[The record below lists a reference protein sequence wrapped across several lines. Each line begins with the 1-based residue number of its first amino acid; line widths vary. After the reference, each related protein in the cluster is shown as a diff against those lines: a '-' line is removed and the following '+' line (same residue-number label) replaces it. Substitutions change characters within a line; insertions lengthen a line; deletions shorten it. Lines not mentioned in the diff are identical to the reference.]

1 MIWQIYKVFFTYHFT
16 RSLSF
21 VAAAKFS
28 LFTFHFSLK
37 IANFANS
44 FAKLQCT
51 RQFKEKQAFLL
62 HCSRFFVTLASP
74 KLLHLG
80 KAQINLAFHS
90 TFRNFAN
97 KNKTFYN
104 TTMLQI
110 RCKNNN
116 MTKSFPEGTSLLDV
130 YQEFADDIKL
140 PYPVV
145 SAKVNNASQ
154 GLKFRLYQNRDVE
167 FLDAREGSGHR
178 VYVRSLCF
186 VLYKATQDLFPGSK
200 LFIEHTISRGYY
212 CNFKKKGYE
221 PMVEGDVEK
230 IRERM
235 QEIINLDMPFRR
247 NEATTEEALR
257 VFAERGLTDKVKL
270 LESSG
275 QIYSDYYMLGDTADY
290 YYGPLVPSAGYLT
303 VWGLETYHDGMLLR
317 VPDWNNPTQLAEKV
331 DMPKTYEMFAEKTK
345 WDIIMRLSNAGD
357 VNKAILKGHASELIQ
372 VSEALQEKK
381 IVQIAEEIDRR
392 FHDEEN
398 PVRMVLITGPSS
410 SGKTTFCKRLS
421 VQLLACGLRPLSFST
436 DDYFVNRLD
445 TPKLPNGDYDFDNI
459 ETVEYHLLEDHLL
472 RLMKGE
478 RVEIPEYNFVTG
490 KREWN
495 GKKLKLAGD
504 TVLIIE
510 GIHALNPLLT
520 KKIPDSLKY
529 KIYISA
535 LTSISLDD
543 HNWIPVRDNR
553 LLRRIIR
560 DYNKGAYTAQQT
572 IAQWKNVC
580 EAEDQWI
587 FPFQETADAMFN
599 SALNIEF
606 AVLRTHAE
614 IILAS
619 VPKNCDEYAEAHRLL
634 KFLRYFIPISDK
646 EIPPTS
652 IMREFV
658 GGSSFKYP
666 R

>member
-1 MIWQIYKVFFTYHFT
+1 
-16 RSLSF
+16 
-21 VAAAKFS
+21 
-28 LFTFHFSLK
+28 
-37 IANFANS
+37 
-44 FAKLQCT
+44 
-51 RQFKEKQAFLL
+51 
-62 HCSRFFVTLASP
+62 
-74 KLLHLG
+74 
-80 KAQINLAFHS
+80 
-90 TFRNFAN
+90 
-97 KNKTFYN
+97 
-104 TTMLQI
+104 MLQI

-116 MTKSFPEGTSLLDV
+116 VTKSFPEGCSLLDV
-130 YQEFADDIKL
+130 YQEFQDEIKL

-154 GLKFRLYQNRDVE
+154 GLKFRLFQNRDVE

-186 VLYKATQDLFPGSK
+186 LLYKATQDLFPGSK
-200 LFIEHTISRGYY
+200 LFIEHSLCRGYY
-212 CNFKKKGYE
+212 CNFKKKNADPLTDE
-221 PMVEGDVEK
+221 DVELIK
-230 IRERM
+230 QRM
-235 QEIINLDMPFRR
+235 QEVVNLDMPFRR
-247 NEATTEEALR
+247 TEATTEEAIR
-257 VFAERGLTDKVKL
+257 VFAERGFSDKVKL
-270 LESSG
+270 LETSG
-275 QIYSDYYMLGDTADY
+275 QIYSDYYTLGDTVDY
-290 YYGPLVPSAGYLT
+290 YYGPLVPSAGYLK
-303 VWGLETYHDGMLLR
+303 VWGLERYEQGMLLR
-317 VPDWNNPTQLAEKV
+317 VPDWNNPNQLAEKV
-331 DMPKTYEMFAEKTK
+331 EQPKTFEMFAEKTK

-357 VNKAILKGHASELIQ
+357 VNKAIMRGYASELIQ

-381 IVQIAEEIDRR
+381 IVQIAEEIDNR
-392 FHDEEN
+392 FHREKDS
-398 PVRMVLITGPSS
+398 VRIVLITGPSS

-421 VQLLACGLRPLSFST
+421 VQLLACGLRPISFST
-436 DDYFVNRLD
+436 DDYFVNRVD

-459 ETVEYHLLEDHLL
+459 ETVDYHMLEDHLL
-472 RLMKGE
+472 RLMDGE

-495 GKKLKLAGD
+495 GKKLKLGSD

-520 KKIPDSLKY
+520 QKIPDSLKY

-580 EAEDQWI
+580 EAENQWI
-587 FPFQETADAMFN
+587 FPYQESADVMFN

-614 IILAS
+614 IILSS
-619 VPKNCDEYAEAHRLL
+619 VPKNCPEYSEAHRLL
-634 KFLRYFIPISDK
+634 KFIHFFLPVSDK

-658 GGSSFKYP
+658 GGSSFKYKGL
-666 R
+666 

>member
-1 MIWQIYKVFFTYHFT
+1 M
-16 RSLSF
+16 
-21 VAAAKFS
+21 
-28 LFTFHFSLK
+28 
-37 IANFANS
+37 
-44 FAKLQCT
+44 
-51 RQFKEKQAFLL
+51 L
-62 HCSRFFVTLASP
+62 H
-74 KLLHLG
+74 
-80 KAQINLAFHS
+80 
-90 TFRNFAN
+90 
-97 KNKTFYN
+97 
-104 TTMLQI
+104 I

-116 MTKSFPEGTSLLDV
+116 VTKAFPEGCSLLDV
-130 YQEFADDIKL
+130 YQEFADEIKL

-145 SAKVNNASQ
+145 SAKVNNASE

-186 VLYKATQDLFPGSK
+186 LLYKATQDVFPGSK

-212 CNFKKKGYE
+212 CNFKKKNN
-221 PMVEGDVEK
+221 EGLTDGDIEQ
-230 IRERM
+230 ICERM
-235 QEIINLDMPFRR
+235 KEIVNLDMPFRR
-247 NEATTEEALR
+247 TEATNEEAIR
-257 VFAERGLTDKVKL
+257 VFSERGFSDKVKL
-270 LESSG
+270 LETSG

-290 YYGPLVPSAGYLT
+290 YYGPLVPSAGYLK
-303 VWGLETYHDGMLLR
+303 VFGLEPYHDGMLLR
-317 VPDWNNPTQLAEKV
+317 VPDWNNPTILAEKV
-331 DMPKTYEMFAEKTK
+331 DMPKTYEMFREKTK

-381 IVQIAEEIDRR
+381 IVQIAEDIERR
-392 FHDEEN
+392 FHAEEK
-398 PVRMVLITGPSS
+398 PIRLVLITGPSS

-421 VQLLACGLRPLSFST
+421 IQLLACGLRPMSFST
-436 DDYFVNRLD
+436 DDYFVNRVD

-459 ETVEYHLLEDHLL
+459 ETVDYALLEDHLS

-478 RVEIPEYNFVTG
+478 RVEVPEYNFTTG

-510 GIHALNPLLT
+510 GIHALNPKLT
-520 KKIPDSLKY
+520 QNIEDSLKY
-529 KIYISA
+529 RIYISA

-560 DYNKGAYTAQQT
+560 DYNKGAYTARET

-580 EAEDQWI
+580 EAEDKWI
-587 FPFQETADAMFN
+587 FPYQETADAMFN

-614 IILAS
+614 IILSS
-619 VPKNCDEYAEAHRLL
+619 VQRNCPEYAEAHRLL
-634 KFLRYFIPISDK
+634 KFIHYFLPVSDK

-658 GGSSFKYP
+658 GGSSFKY
-666 R
+666 

>member
-1 MIWQIYKVFFTYHFT
+1 M
-16 RSLSF
+16 
-21 VAAAKFS
+21 
-28 LFTFHFSLK
+28 
-37 IANFANS
+37 
-44 FAKLQCT
+44 
-51 RQFKEKQAFLL
+51 L
-62 HCSRFFVTLASP
+62 H
-74 KLLHLG
+74 
-80 KAQINLAFHS
+80 
-90 TFRNFAN
+90 
-97 KNKTFYN
+97 
-104 TTMLQI
+104 I

-140 PYPVV
+140 PFPVV

-167 FLDAREGSGHR
+167 FLDARAGSGHR

-212 CNFKKKGYE
+212 CNFKKKGNE
-221 PMVEGDVEK
+221 ALVAPDVER

-247 NEATTEEALR
+247 NEATTEEAIR
-257 VFAERGLTDKVKL
+257 VFAERGFTDKVKL
-270 LESSG
+270 LETSG

-290 YYGPLVPSAGYLT
+290 FYGPLVPSAGYLT
-303 VWGLETYHDGMLLR
+303 VWGLEQYHDGMLLR
-317 VPDWNNPTQLAEKV
+317 VPDWNNPTTLAEKA
-331 DMPKTYEMFAEKTK
+331 DMPKTYEMFAEKTR

-392 FHDEEN
+392 FHAEKN
-398 PVRMVLITGPSS
+398 PIRLVLITGPSS

-421 VQLLACGLRPLSFST
+421 VQLLACGLRPMSFST
-436 DDYFVNRLD
+436 DDYFVNRTD

-459 ETVEYHLLEDHLL
+459 ETVEYALLEDHLM

-478 RVEIPEYNFVTG
+478 RVEVPEYNFATG

-495 GKKLKLAGD
+495 GKKLKLSSD

-520 KKIPDSLKY
+520 KKIEDSLKY

-535 LTSISLDD
+535 LTSVSLDD

-560 DYNKGAYTAQQT
+560 DYNKGVFSARET
-572 IAQWKNVC
+572 IAQWPNVC
-580 EAEDQWI
+580 QAEDQWI
-587 FPFQETADAMFN
+587 FPFQESADVMFN

-614 IILAS
+614 LILGTI
-619 VPKNCDEYAEAHRLL
+619 PKNCPEYAEAHRLL
-634 KFLRYFIPISDK
+634 KFIRYFIPVSDK

-658 GGSSFKYP
+658 GGSSFKY
-666 R
+666 

>member
-1 MIWQIYKVFFTYHFT
+1 
-16 RSLSF
+16 
-21 VAAAKFS
+21 
-28 LFTFHFSLK
+28 
-37 IANFANS
+37 
-44 FAKLQCT
+44 
-51 RQFKEKQAFLL
+51 
-62 HCSRFFVTLASP
+62 
-74 KLLHLG
+74 
-80 KAQINLAFHS
+80 
-90 TFRNFAN
+90 
-97 KNKTFYN
+97 
-104 TTMLQI
+104 MLQI

-116 MTKSFPEGTSLLDV
+116 VTKSFPEGCSLLDV
-130 YQEFADDIKL
+130 YQEFADEIQL

-167 FLDAREGSGHR
+167 FLDARGGSGHR
-178 VYVRSLCF
+178 VYVRSLSF
-186 VLYKATQDLFPGSK
+186 VLYKATQDLFAGSK
-200 LFIEHTISRGYY
+200 LFIEHSLSRGYY
-212 CNFKKKGYE
+212 CNFKKRNNE
-221 PMVEGDVEK
+221 PLTDEDVERLRK
-230 IRERM
+230 RI
-235 QEIINLDMPFRR
+235 QEIIDLDMPFRR
-247 NEATTEEALR
+247 SEATTEEAIR
-257 VFAERGLTDKVKL
+257 VFAERGFSDKVKL
-270 LESSG
+270 LETCG
-275 QIYSDYYMLGDTADY
+275 QAYTDYYMLGDTVDY
-290 YYGPLVPSAGYLT
+290 YYGPLVPSAGYLK
-303 VWGLETYHDGMLLR
+303 VWGLERYQEGLLLR
-317 VPDWNNPTQLAEKV
+317 VPDWYNPLKLAEKV
-331 DMPKTYEMFAEKTK
+331 DMPKTFGMFAEKVR

-357 VNKAILKGHASELIQ
+357 VNKAVLKGHATELIQ

-392 FHDEEN
+392 FHQEEN
-398 PVRMVLITGPSS
+398 PIRIVLITGPSS

-421 VQLLACGLRPLSFST
+421 IQLLACGLRPLSFST
-436 DDYFVNRLD
+436 DDYFVNRTE

-459 ETVEYHLLEDHLL
+459 ETVEYSLLEDHLM

-478 RVEIPEYNFVTG
+478 RVEVPEYNFATG

-495 GKKLKLAGD
+495 GKRLKLAGD

-560 DYNKGAYTAQQT
+560 DYNKGAFTAQQT

-580 EAEDQWI
+580 EAEDKWI
-587 FPFQETADAMFN
+587 FPYQETADVMFN

-614 IILAS
+614 IILTT
-619 VPKNCDEYAEAHRLL
+619 VPKNCPEYAEAHRLL
-634 KFLRYFIPISDK
+634 KFIHYFIPVSDK

-658 GGSSFKYP
+658 GGSSFKY
-666 R
+666 

>member
-1 MIWQIYKVFFTYHFT
+1 
-16 RSLSF
+16 
-21 VAAAKFS
+21 
-28 LFTFHFSLK
+28 
-37 IANFANS
+37 
-44 FAKLQCT
+44 
-51 RQFKEKQAFLL
+51 
-62 HCSRFFVTLASP
+62 
-74 KLLHLG
+74 
-80 KAQINLAFHS
+80 
-90 TFRNFAN
+90 
-97 KNKTFYN
+97 
-104 TTMLQI
+104 MLQI

-116 MTKSFPEGTSLLDV
+116 LTKSFPEGTSLLEV
-130 YQEFADDIKL
+130 YQEFANDINL

-186 VLYKATQDLFPGSK
+186 VLYKATQDVFPGSK

-212 CNFKKKGYE
+212 CNFKKKNFE
-221 PMVEGDVEK
+221 PLSDGDVES
-230 IRERM
+230 ISARM

-247 NEATTEEALR
+247 HESTNEEAIR
-257 VFAERGLTDKVKL
+257 VFSERGLADKVKL
-270 LESSG
+270 LETSG
-275 QIYSDYYMLGDTADY
+275 QIYSDYYTLGDTPDY
-290 YYGPLVPSAGYLT
+290 YYGPLVPSAGYLN
-303 VWGLETYHDGMLLR
+303 VWALEPYHDGMLLR
-317 VPDWNNPTQLAEKV
+317 VPDWYNPTILAEKV
-331 DMPKTYEMFAEKTK
+331 DMPKTYEMFAEKTR

-357 VNKAILKGHASELIQ
+357 VNKAILKGYASELIQ

-392 FHDEEN
+392 FHQKEN

-421 VQLLACGLRPLSFST
+421 IQLLACGLRPLSFST

-459 ETVEYHLLEDHLL
+459 ETVDYHLLEDHLS
-472 RLMKGE
+472 RLMRGE

-490 KREWN
+490 MREWN
-495 GKKLKLAGD
+495 GKKLRLSND
-504 TVLIIE
+504 SILIIE
-510 GIHALNPLLT
+510 GIHALNPRLT
-520 KKIPDSLKY
+520 KEIEDSLKY

-560 DYNKGAYTAQQT
+560 DYNKGVYTARQT
-572 IAQWKNVC
+572 IAQWPNVC
-580 EAEDQWI
+580 EAEDKWI

-614 IILAS
+614 IILTS
-619 VPKNCDEYAEAHRLL
+619 VPKNCPEFSEAHRLL
-634 KFLRYFIPISDK
+634 KFIRYFIPVSDK

-658 GGSSFKYP
+658 GGSSFKY
-666 R
+666 

>member
-1 MIWQIYKVFFTYHFT
+1 
-16 RSLSF
+16 
-21 VAAAKFS
+21 
-28 LFTFHFSLK
+28 
-37 IANFANS
+37 
-44 FAKLQCT
+44 
-51 RQFKEKQAFLL
+51 
-62 HCSRFFVTLASP
+62 
-74 KLLHLG
+74 
-80 KAQINLAFHS
+80 
-90 TFRNFAN
+90 
-97 KNKTFYN
+97 
-104 TTMLQI
+104 MLQI

-116 MTKSFPEGTSLLDV
+116 VTKSFPEGCSLLDV
-130 YQEFADDIKL
+130 YQEFQDEIKL

-154 GLKFRLYQNRDVE
+154 GLKFRLFQNRDVE

-186 VLYKATQDLFPGSK
+186 LLYKATQDLFPGSK
-200 LFIEHTISRGYY
+200 LFIEHSLCRGYY
-212 CNFKKKGYE
+212 SNFKKKNSDPLTDE
-221 PMVEGDVEK
+221 DVELIK
-230 IRERM
+230 QRM
-235 QEIINLDMPFRR
+235 QEVVNLDMPFRR
-247 NEATTEEALR
+247 TEATTEEAIR
-257 VFAERGLTDKVKL
+257 VFAERGFSDKVKL
-270 LESSG
+270 LETSG
-275 QIYSDYYMLGDTADY
+275 QIYSDYYTLGDTVDY
-290 YYGPLVPSAGYLT
+290 YYGPLVPSAGYLK
-303 VWGLETYHDGMLLR
+303 VWGLERYEQGMLLR
-317 VPDWNNPTQLAEKV
+317 VPDWNNPNQLAEKV
-331 DMPKTYEMFAEKTK
+331 EQPKTFEMFAEKTK

-357 VNKAILKGHASELIQ
+357 VNKAIMRGYASELIQ

-381 IVQIAEEIDRR
+381 IVQIAEDIDNR
-392 FHDEEN
+392 FHREKD
-398 PVRMVLITGPSS
+398 PVRIVLITGPSS

-421 VQLLACGLRPLSFST
+421 VQLLACGLRPISFST
-436 DDYFVNRLD
+436 DDYFVNRVD

-459 ETVEYHLLEDHLL
+459 ETVDYHMLEDHLL
-472 RLMKGE
+472 RLMDGE

-495 GKKLKLAGD
+495 GKKLKLGSD

-520 KKIPDSLKY
+520 QKIPDSLKY

-580 EAEDQWI
+580 EAENQWI
-587 FPFQETADAMFN
+587 FPYQESADVMFN

-614 IILAS
+614 IILSS
-619 VPKNCDEYAEAHRLL
+619 VPKNCPEYSEAHRLL
-634 KFLRYFIPISDK
+634 KFIHFFLPVSDK

-658 GGSSFKYP
+658 GGSSFKYKGL
-666 R
+666 

>member
-1 MIWQIYKVFFTYHFT
+1 
-16 RSLSF
+16 
-21 VAAAKFS
+21 
-28 LFTFHFSLK
+28 
-37 IANFANS
+37 
-44 FAKLQCT
+44 
-51 RQFKEKQAFLL
+51 
-62 HCSRFFVTLASP
+62 
-74 KLLHLG
+74 
-80 KAQINLAFHS
+80 
-90 TFRNFAN
+90 
-97 KNKTFYN
+97 
-104 TTMLQI
+104 MLQI

-116 MTKSFPEGTSLLDV
+116 VTKSFPEGTSLLDV

-145 SAKVNNASQ
+145 SAKVNNVSQ

-178 VYVRSLCF
+178 AYVRSLCF
-186 VLYKATQDLFPGSK
+186 VLYKATQDLFAGSK
-200 LFIEHTISRGYY
+200 LFIEHTIARGYY
-212 CNFKKKGYE
+212 CNFKKRNNE
-221 PMVEGDVEK
+221 PLTDEDVNK
-230 IRERM
+230 IATRM
-235 QEIINLDMPFRR
+235 HEIIDLDMPFRR
-247 NEATTEEALR
+247 NEATTEEAVR
-257 VFAERGLTDKVKL
+257 VFAERGFSDKVKL
-270 LESSG
+270 LETSG

-290 YYGPLVPSAGYLT
+290 YYGPLVPSAGYLQ
-303 VWGLETYHDGMLLR
+303 VWGLEHFHDGMLLR
-317 VPDWNNPTQLAEKV
+317 VPDWNDPSRVADKV
-331 DMPKTYEMFAEKTK
+331 EMPKTFEMFAEKTR

-357 VNKAILKGHASELIQ
+357 VNKAVLKGHASELIQ

-381 IVQIAEEIDRR
+381 IVQIAEEIEQR
-392 FHDEEN
+392 FHREN
-398 PVRMVLITGPSS
+398 DPLRIVLITGPSS

-421 VQLLACGLRPLSFST
+421 VQLLACGLRPYSFST
-436 DDYFVNRLD
+436 DDYFVNRAD

-459 ETVEYHLLEDHLL
+459 ETVDYHLMEDHLVK
-472 RLMKGE
+472 LMKGE

-495 GKKLKLAGD
+495 GKKLKLGSD
-504 TVLIIE
+504 SVLIVE

-520 KKIPDSLKY
+520 KEIPDSAKF

-560 DYNKGAYTAQQT
+560 DYNKGAFTARET

-587 FPFQETADAMFN
+587 FPFQETADVMFN

-606 AVLRTHAE
+606 AVLRPHAE
-614 IILAS
+614 IILSS
-619 VPKNCDEYAEAHRLL
+619 VPKNCPEYAEAHRLL
-634 KFLRYFIPISDK
+634 KFIHFFIPVSDK

-658 GGSSFKYP
+658 GGSSFKY
-666 R
+666 

>member
-1 MIWQIYKVFFTYHFT
+1 
-16 RSLSF
+16 
-21 VAAAKFS
+21 
-28 LFTFHFSLK
+28 
-37 IANFANS
+37 
-44 FAKLQCT
+44 
-51 RQFKEKQAFLL
+51 
-62 HCSRFFVTLASP
+62 
-74 KLLHLG
+74 
-80 KAQINLAFHS
+80 
-90 TFRNFAN
+90 
-97 KNKTFYN
+97 
-104 TTMLQI
+104 MLQI

-116 MTKSFPEGTSLLDV
+116 VTKSFPEGCSLLDV
-130 YQEFADDIKL
+130 YQEFQDDIKL

-178 VYVRSLCF
+178 VYVRSLSF
-186 VLYKATQDLFPGSK
+186 VLYKATQDVFPGSK
-200 LFIEHTISRGYY
+200 LFIEHSLCRGYY
-212 CNFKKKGYE
+212 CNFKKKNAE
-221 PMVEGDVEK
+221 PLTDEDVAL
-230 IRERM
+230 ISQRM

-247 NEATTEEALR
+247 TEATNEEAIR
-257 VFAERGLTDKVKL
+257 VFAERGFSDKVKL
-270 LESSG
+270 LETSG
-275 QIYSDYYMLGDTADY
+275 QIYSDYYTLGDTVDY
-290 YYGPLVPSAGYLT
+290 YYGPLVPSAGYLK
-303 VWGLETYHDGMLLR
+303 VWGLERYEQGLLLR
-317 VPDWNNPTQLAEKV
+317 VPDWNNPNQLAEKV
-331 DMPKTYEMFAEKTK
+331 DQPKTFEMFAEKTK

-357 VNKAILKGHASELIQ
+357 VNKAIMRGHASELIQ

-381 IVQIAEEIDRR
+381 IVQIAEDIESR
-392 FHDEEN
+392 FHREQD
-398 PVRMVLITGPSS
+398 PVRIVLITGPSS

-421 VQLLACGLRPLSFST
+421 VQLLACGLRPVSFST
-436 DDYFVNRLD
+436 DDYFVNRVD

-459 ETVEYHLLEDHLL
+459 EAVEYSLLEDHLL
-472 RLMKGE
+472 RLMQGE

-495 GKKLKLAGD
+495 GKKLKLGSD

-520 KKIPDSLKY
+520 KKLPDTLKY

-560 DYNKGAYTAQQT
+560 DYNKGAFTAQQT
-572 IAQWKNVC
+572 IAQWKNVM
-580 EAEDQWI
+580 EAENQWI
-587 FPFQETADAMFN
+587 FPYQESADAMFN

-614 IILAS
+614 IILSS
-619 VPKNCDEYAEAHRLL
+619 VPKNCPEYSEAHRLL
-634 KFLRYFIPISDK
+634 KFIHFFLPVSDK

-658 GGSSFKYP
+658 GGSSFKY
-666 R
+666 

>member
-1 MIWQIYKVFFTYHFT
+1 M
-16 RSLSF
+16 
-21 VAAAKFS
+21 
-28 LFTFHFSLK
+28 
-37 IANFANS
+37 
-44 FAKLQCT
+44 
-51 RQFKEKQAFLL
+51 L
-62 HCSRFFVTLASP
+62 H
-74 KLLHLG
+74 
-80 KAQINLAFHS
+80 
-90 TFRNFAN
+90 
-97 KNKTFYN
+97 
-104 TTMLQI
+104 I

-116 MTKSFPEGTSLLDV
+116 VTKAFPEGCSLLDV
-130 YQEFADDIKL
+130 YQEFADEIKL

-145 SAKVNNASQ
+145 SAKVNNASE

-186 VLYKATQDLFPGSK
+186 LLYKATQDIFPGSK

-212 CNFKKKGYE
+212 CNFKKKNN
-221 PMVEGDVEK
+221 EGLADGDIEK
-230 IRERM
+230 ICERM
-235 QEIINLDMPFRR
+235 REIVNLDMPFRR
-247 NEATTEEALR
+247 TEATNEEAIR
-257 VFAERGLTDKVKL
+257 VFAERGFSDKVKL
-270 LESSG
+270 LETSG

-290 YYGPLVPSAGYLT
+290 YYGPLVPSAGYLK
-303 VWGLETYHDGMLLR
+303 VFGLEPYHDGMLLR
-317 VPDWNNPTQLAEKV
+317 VPDWNNPTVLAEKV
-331 DMPKTYEMFAEKTK
+331 DMPKTYEMFREKTK

-381 IVQIAEEIDRR
+381 IVQIAEDIERR
-392 FHDEEN
+392 FHAEEN
-398 PVRMVLITGPSS
+398 PIRLVLITGPSS

-421 VQLLACGLRPLSFST
+421 IQLLACGLRPMSFST
-436 DDYFVNRLD
+436 DDYFVNRVD

-459 ETVEYHLLEDHLL
+459 ETVEYSLLEDHLL
-472 RLMKGE
+472 RLIKGE

-490 KREWN
+490 QREWN
-495 GKKLKLAGD
+495 GKRLKLASD

-520 KKIPDSLKY
+520 QKIDDTMKY

-543 HNWIPVRDNR
+543 HNWIPVSDNR

-560 DYNKGAYTAQQT
+560 DYNKGAFTARQT

-580 EAEDQWI
+580 EAEDRWI
-587 FPFQETADAMFN
+587 FPFQETADVMFN

-614 IILAS
+614 IILTS
-619 VPKNCDEYAEAHRLL
+619 VPKNCPEYAEAHRLL
-634 KFLRYFIPISDK
+634 KFIRFFLPVSDK

-658 GGSSFKYP
+658 GGSSFKY
-666 R
+666 

>member
-1 MIWQIYKVFFTYHFT
+1 
-16 RSLSF
+16 
-21 VAAAKFS
+21 
-28 LFTFHFSLK
+28 
-37 IANFANS
+37 
-44 FAKLQCT
+44 
-51 RQFKEKQAFLL
+51 
-62 HCSRFFVTLASP
+62 
-74 KLLHLG
+74 
-80 KAQINLAFHS
+80 
-90 TFRNFAN
+90 
-97 KNKTFYN
+97 
-104 TTMLQI
+104 MLQI

-116 MTKSFPEGTSLLDV
+116 VTKSFPEGCSLLDV
-130 YQEFADDIKL
+130 YQEFADEIQL

-167 FLDAREGSGHR
+167 FLDARGGSGHR
-178 VYVRSLCF
+178 VYVRSLSF
-186 VLYKATQDLFPGSK
+186 VLYKATQDLFAGSK
-200 LFIEHTISRGYY
+200 LFIEHSLSRGYY
-212 CNFKKKGYE
+212 CNFKKRNNE
-221 PMVEGDVEK
+221 PLTDEDVERLRK
-230 IRERM
+230 RI
-235 QEIINLDMPFRR
+235 QEIIDLDMPFRR
-247 NEATTEEALR
+247 SEATTEEAIR
-257 VFAERGLTDKVKL
+257 VFAERGFSDKVKL
-270 LESSG
+270 LETCG
-275 QIYSDYYMLGDTADY
+275 QAYTDYYMLGDTVDY
-290 YYGPLVPSAGYLT
+290 YYGPLVPSAGYLK
-303 VWGLETYHDGMLLR
+303 VWGLERYQEGLLLR
-317 VPDWNNPTQLAEKV
+317 VPDWYNPLKLAEKV
-331 DMPKTYEMFAEKTK
+331 DMPKTFGMFAEKVR

-357 VNKAILKGHASELIQ
+357 VNKAVLKGHATELIQ

-392 FHDEEN
+392 FHQEEN
-398 PVRMVLITGPSS
+398 PIRIVLITGPSS

-421 VQLLACGLRPLSFST
+421 IQLLACGLRPLSFST
-436 DDYFVNRLD
+436 DDYFVNRTE

-459 ETVEYHLLEDHLL
+459 ETAEYSLLEDHLM

-478 RVEIPEYNFVTG
+478 RVEVPEYNFATG

-495 GKKLKLAGD
+495 GKRLKLAGD

-560 DYNKGAYTAQQT
+560 DYNKGAFTAQQT

-580 EAEDQWI
+580 EAEDKWI
-587 FPFQETADAMFN
+587 FPYQETADVMFN

-614 IILAS
+614 IILTT
-619 VPKNCDEYAEAHRLL
+619 VPKNCPEYAEAHRLL
-634 KFLRYFIPISDK
+634 KFIHYFIPVSDK

-658 GGSSFKYP
+658 GGSSFKY
-666 R
+666 

>member
-1 MIWQIYKVFFTYHFT
+1 
-16 RSLSF
+16 
-21 VAAAKFS
+21 
-28 LFTFHFSLK
+28 
-37 IANFANS
+37 
-44 FAKLQCT
+44 
-51 RQFKEKQAFLL
+51 
-62 HCSRFFVTLASP
+62 
-74 KLLHLG
+74 
-80 KAQINLAFHS
+80 
-90 TFRNFAN
+90 
-97 KNKTFYN
+97 
-104 TTMLQI
+104 MLQI

-116 MTKSFPEGTSLLDV
+116 VTKSFPEGCSLLDV
-130 YQEFADDIKL
+130 YQEFADEIKL

-167 FLDAREGSGHR
+167 FLDARAGSGHR
-178 VYVRSLCF
+178 VYVRSLSF
-186 VLYKATQDLFPGSK
+186 VLYKATQDIFPGSK
-200 LFIEHTISRGYY
+200 LFVEHSLCRGYY
-212 CNFKKKGYE
+212 CNFKKKDGNALTDD
-221 PMVEGDVEK
+221 DVEQIK
-230 IRERM
+230 NRM
-235 QEIINLDMPFRR
+235 QEIIDLDMPFRR
-247 NEATTEEALR
+247 TEATTEEAIR
-257 VFAERGLTDKVKL
+257 VFADRGFSDKVKL
-270 LESSG
+270 LETSG
-275 QIYSDYYMLGDTADY
+275 QIYSDYYTLGDTVDY
-290 YYGPLVPSAGYLT
+290 YYGPLVPSAGYLK
-303 VWGLETYHDGMLLR
+303 VWGLEHYEDGLLLR
-317 VPDWNNPTQLAEKV
+317 VPDWNNPNLLAAKV
-331 DMPKTYEMFAEKTK
+331 DQPKTYEMFAEKTR

-357 VNKAILKGHASELIQ
+357 VNKAIMRGHASELIQ

-392 FHDEEN
+392 FHREQDA
-398 PVRMVLITGPSS
+398 VRIVLITGPSS

-421 VQLLACGLRPLSFST
+421 VQLLACGLRPVSFST
-436 DDYFVNRLD
+436 DDYFVNRVD

-459 ETVEYHLLEDHLL
+459 ETVDYHLMEDHLM

-478 RVEIPEYNFVTG
+478 RVEVPEYNFVTG
-490 KREWN
+490 KREYN
-495 GKKLKLAGD
+495 GKKLKMGSD

-520 KKIPDSLKY
+520 EKIPDYMKY
-529 KIYISA
+529 KVYISA

-560 DYNKGAYTAQQT
+560 DYNKGAYTAQET

-587 FPFQETADAMFN
+587 FPYQETADVMFN

-606 AVLRTHAE
+606 AVLRIHAE

-619 VPKNCDEYAEAHRLL
+619 VPKNCPEYAEAHRLL
-634 KFLRYFIPISDK
+634 KFIHFFLPVSDK

-658 GGSSFKYP
+658 GGSSFKY
-666 R
+666 

>member
-1 MIWQIYKVFFTYHFT
+1 
-16 RSLSF
+16 
-21 VAAAKFS
+21 
-28 LFTFHFSLK
+28 
-37 IANFANS
+37 
-44 FAKLQCT
+44 
-51 RQFKEKQAFLL
+51 
-62 HCSRFFVTLASP
+62 
-74 KLLHLG
+74 
-80 KAQINLAFHS
+80 
-90 TFRNFAN
+90 
-97 KNKTFYN
+97 
-104 TTMLQI
+104 MLQI

-116 MTKSFPEGTSLLDV
+116 VTKSFPEGSSLLDV

-167 FLDAREGSGHR
+167 FLDAREGSGHHC
-178 VYVRSLCF
+178 YVRSLSF
-186 VLYKATQDLFPGSK
+186 VLYKATQDRFSGAK
-200 LFIEHTISRGYY
+200 LFIEHSLSRGYY
-212 CNFKKKGYE
+212 CNFKKRTGE
-221 PMVEGDVEK
+221 PLTDDDVAQLK
-230 IRERM
+230 QRM
-235 QEIINLDMPFRR
+235 QEIIDLDMPFRR
-247 NEATTEEALR
+247 NEATTEEAIR
-257 VFAERGLTDKVKL
+257 VFAERGFSDKVKL
-270 LESSG
+270 LETSG

-303 VWGLETYHDGMLLR
+303 VWDLERYQDGLLLR
-317 VPDWNNPTQLAEKV
+317 VPDWNDPSRVAEKV
-331 DMPKTYEMFAEKTK
+331 DMPKTFEMFAEKTR

-357 VNKAILKGHASELIQ
+357 VNKAIMRGHASELIQ

-381 IVQIAEEIDRR
+381 IVKIAEEIDRR
-392 FHDEEN
+392 FHQEEN
-398 PVRMVLITGPSS
+398 PTRLVLITGPSS

-436 DDYFVNRLD
+436 DDYFVNRVD

-459 ETVEYHLLEDHLL
+459 ETVDYSLLEDHLT

-478 RVEIPEYNFVTG
+478 RVEVPEYNFTTG

-495 GKKLKLAGD
+495 GKKLKMAGD

-520 KKIPDSLKY
+520 KKIDDSLKY

-560 DYNKGAYTAQQT
+560 DYNKGAFTAQQT

-587 FPFQETADAMFN
+587 FPFQETADVMFN

-619 VPKNCDEYAEAHRLL
+619 VPKNCPEYAEAHRLL
-634 KFLRYFIPISDK
+634 KFIHYFLPVSDK

-658 GGSSFKYP
+658 GGSSFKY
-666 R
+666 

>member
-1 MIWQIYKVFFTYHFT
+1 MHSAIQRKTSFSFAL
-16 RSLSF
+16 LSF
-21 VAAAKFS
+21 
-28 LFTFHFSLK
+28 
-37 IANFANS
+37 
-44 FAKLQCT
+44 
-51 RQFKEKQAFLL
+51 
-62 HCSRFFVTLASP
+62 
-74 KLLHLG
+74 
-80 KAQINLAFHS
+80 
-90 TFRNFAN
+90 FRNFAN

-221 PMVEGDVEK
+221 PMVDGDVEK

-459 ETVEYHLLEDHLL
+459 ETVEYNLLEDHLL

>member
-1 MIWQIYKVFFTYHFT
+1 M
-16 RSLSF
+16 
-21 VAAAKFS
+21 
-28 LFTFHFSLK
+28 
-37 IANFANS
+37 
-44 FAKLQCT
+44 
-51 RQFKEKQAFLL
+51 
-62 HCSRFFVTLASP
+62 
-74 KLLHLG
+74 
-80 KAQINLAFHS
+80 
-90 TFRNFAN
+90 
-97 KNKTFYN
+97 
-104 TTMLQI
+104 
-110 RCKNNN
+110 
-116 MTKSFPEGTSLLDV
+116 
-130 YQEFADDIKL
+130 
-140 PYPVV
+140 V
-145 SAKVNNASQ
+145 SAKVNNVSQ
-154 GLKFRLYQNRDVE
+154 GLKFRLFQNRDVE

-178 VYVRSLCF
+178 VYVRSLSF
-186 VLYKATQDLFPGSK
+186 LLYKATQDIFPSSK
-200 LFIEHTISRGYY
+200 LFIEHSLCRGYY
-212 CNFKKKGYE
+212 CNFKKGVRRQE
-221 PMVEGDVEK
+221 TGDRSRETGDGRQETGDRSQLTDEDVERIK
-230 IRERM
+230 TRM
-235 QEIINLDMPFRR
+235 QEIVDLDMPFRR
-247 NEATTEEALR
+247 TEATTEEAIR
-257 VFAERGLTDKVKL
+257 VFTERGFSDKVKL
-270 LESSG
+270 LETSG
-275 QIYSDYYMLGDTADY
+275 QVYSDYYTLGDTVDY
-290 YYGPLVPSAGYLT
+290 YYGPLVPSAGYLK
-303 VWGLETYHDGMLLR
+303 VWDLERYEDGLLLR
-317 VPDWNNPTQLAEKV
+317 VPDWNNPSQVAEKV
-331 DMPKTYEMFAEKTK
+331 SQPKTFGMFAEKTR

-357 VNKAILKGHASELIQ
+357 VNKAIMRGHASELIQ

-392 FHDEEN
+392 FHQEQD
-398 PVRMVLITGPSS
+398 PVRIVLITGPSS

-421 VQLLACGLRPLSFST
+421 VQLLACGLRPVSFST
-436 DDYFVNRLD
+436 DDYFVNRVD

-459 ETVEYHLLEDHLL
+459 ETVEYALLEDHLQ
-472 RLMKGE
+472 RLMQGE

-490 KREWN
+490 KREYN

-520 KKIPDSLKY
+520 KKLPDSLKY

-580 EAEDQWI
+580 QAEDQWI
-587 FPFQETADAMFN
+587 FPYQETADAMFN

-619 VPKNCDEYAEAHRLL
+619 VPRNCPEYSEAHRLL
-634 KFLRYFIPISDK
+634 KFIHFFLPVSDK

-658 GGSSFKYP
+658 GGSSFKY
-666 R
+666 

>member
-1 MIWQIYKVFFTYHFT
+1 MAP
-16 RSLSF
+16 SF
-21 VAAAKFS
+21 WRG
-28 LFTFHFSLK
+28 
-37 IANFANS
+37 
-44 FAKLQCT
+44 QG
-51 RQFKEKQAFLL
+51 R
-62 HCSRFFVTLASP
+62 
-74 KLLHLG
+74 LHL
-80 KAQINLAFHS
+80 S
-90 TFRNFAN
+90 
-97 KNKTFYN
+97 
-104 TTMLQI
+104 TMLQI

-116 MTKSFPEGTSLLDV
+116 ITKSFPEGASLLDV
-130 YQEFADDIKL
+130 YQEFADELKM
-140 PYPVV
+140 PFPVV
-145 SAKVNNASQ
+145 AANVNNTPQ

-167 FLDAREGSGHR
+167 FLDAREGAGHR

-212 CNFKKKGYE
+212 CNFKKRNNDPLTE
-221 PMVEGDVEK
+221 SD
-230 IRERM
+230 IQHFSERM

-247 NEATTEEALR
+247 NEATTEEAVR
-257 VFAERGLTDKVKL
+257 VFAERGFSDKVKL
-270 LESSG
+270 LETSG
-275 QIYSDYYMLGDTADY
+275 QIYSDYYTLGDTADF

-303 VWGLETYHDGMLLR
+303 VWGLEPYHDGMLLR
-317 VPDWNNPTQLAEKV
+317 VPDWNDPSRLAEKV
-331 DMPKTYEMFAEKTK
+331 DMPKTYEMFAEKTR

-392 FHDEEN
+392 FHQEEN
-398 PVRMVLITGPSS
+398 PLRIVLITGPSS

-421 VQLLACGLRPLSFST
+421 VQLLACGLRPYSVST
-436 DDYFVNRLD
+436 DDYFVNRVD
-445 TPKLPNGDYDFDNI
+445 TPRLPNGDYDFDNI
-459 ETVEYHLLEDHLL
+459 ETVEYKLLEDHLT

-478 RVEIPEYNFVTG
+478 RVEVPEYNFTTG

-495 GKKLKLAGD
+495 GKKLKLNND

-520 KKIPDSLKY
+520 KAIPDSAKF

-560 DYNKGAYTAQQT
+560 DYNKGAFTAQQT
-572 IAQWKNVC
+572 ISQWPNVC

-587 FPFQETADAMFN
+587 FPYQETADVMFN

-606 AVLRTHAE
+606 AVLRPHAE

-619 VPKNCDEYAEAHRLL
+619 VPKNCPEYTDAHRLL
-634 KFLRYFIPISDK
+634 KFLHYFMPVSDK

-658 GGSSFKYP
+658 GGSSFKY
-666 R
+666 